1 MRVWENEEKIN
12 LREMLIFFGEKEV
25 LSMIEKIKNNKVEI
39 NGDD

>member
-12 LREMLIFFGEKEV
+12 LKEMLRFFGEKEV